1 MPVENKFNKSPV
13 PFYFVSK
20 VRKKLS
26 QKTFIFFFRFH
37 ISLSVE
43 GNIETSVRS
52 EVHNLEGLLDQLE
65 IALQVH
71 YCVSTPRMSW
81 KMTNIRDGL
90 S

>member
-1 MPVENKFNKSPV
+1 MKISLI
-13 PFYFVSK
+13 K
-20 VRKKLS
+20 VLFLFTLYPKLGKNYLRKH
-26 QKTFIFFFRFH
+26 FFFFFRFH